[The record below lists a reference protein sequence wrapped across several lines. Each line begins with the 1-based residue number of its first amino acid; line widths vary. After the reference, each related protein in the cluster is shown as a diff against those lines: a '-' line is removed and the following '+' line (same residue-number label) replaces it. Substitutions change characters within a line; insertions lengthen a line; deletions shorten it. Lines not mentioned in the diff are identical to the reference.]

1 MEGCIPFFESYLSAA
16 APSMGSAIV
25 KIYEDGKDEQLRFTF
40 SFIRDSAIDESDDS
54 DESDS
59 QFSRLHRTNRWCRD
73 REVQSPVPRQ
83 QRRGRPL
90 RQSRVDQQTLQDSV
104 RIKMSGSPDGIIPGT
119 HPDVGNAVV
128 TRVKTCFNHFQYRI
142 DAINDFLGRAAR

>member
-16 APSMGSAIV
+16 APSMGSAIIE
-25 KIYEDGKDEQLRFTF
+25 IYEDGKDERLRFTF
-40 SFIRDSAIDESDDS
+40 SFVHDSAIDESDDS

-59 QFSRLHRTNRWCRD
+59 QFSRLHRTNRWCRS

-83 QRRGRPL
+83 QRRGRPS
-90 RQSRVDQQTLQDSV
+90 RQSRLDQQTLQDSV
-104 RIKMSGSPDGIIPGT
+104 RIKTSGSPDGRIPGT

-128 TRVKTCFNHFQYRI
+128 TRVKPVSSTLNATLMRLMLF
-142 DAINDFLGRAAR
+142 